1 MDKFKE
7 IFEEN
12 LNEKE
17 FDKELVAKLAK
28 KAFGKDF
35 GKVEFNTETASV
47 NIVLKSGVTE
57 IRYADLVVFDKNSTS
72 FKPGDIYFNKGQYT
86 IEVRMK

>member
-1 MDKFKE
+1 MDKFSE
-7 IFEEN
+7 LFEEN

-35 GKVEFNTETASV
+35 DKVEFNTETASV
-47 NIVLKSGVTE
+47 NIVLKATAKEV
-57 IRYADLVVFDKNSTS
+57 RYADLVVFDKNSTS
-72 FKPGDIYFNKGQYT
+72 FKPGDIHFFKGQYT